1 MKQKIMPTQN
11 WIRVADGIY
20 RRSSGTLYERPI
32 INRRPTWR
40 SLGTSNLKL
49 AREELRKRRV
59 KGEASYV
66 PKPTV
71 VTTGQVI
78 RCYEKHGY
86 PDRHKQKRLGRTL
99 TMETKSCQ
107 TLLKF
112 WDHIATDA
120 VTLATCDRYHE
131 WRKKNI
137 KCGTGNRAVDME
149 LTTLSNAF
157 LWACRQELVRSNP
170 MSIYRPRYCSDKTI
184 RHCRE
189 FMTNDA
195 AELHGIVELMF
206 ATPRSDTLGW
216 QMLFEA
222 ATGLRTVEALKL
234 RTDAKAYMKEQRQS
248 TKLI

>member
-78 RCYEKHGY
+78 RCYEKHG
-86 PDRHKQKRLGRTL
+86 
-99 TMETKSCQ
+99 
-107 TLLKF
+107 
-112 WDHIATDA
+112 
-120 VTLATCDRYHE
+120 
-131 WRKKNI
+131 
-137 KCGTGNRAVDME
+137 
-149 LTTLSNAF
+149 
-157 LWACRQELVRSNP
+157 
-170 MSIYRPRYCSDKTI
+170 
-184 RHCRE
+184 
-189 FMTNDA
+189 
-195 AELHGIVELMF
+195 
-206 ATPRSDTLGW
+206 
-216 QMLFEA
+216 
-222 ATGLRTVEALKL
+222 
-234 RTDAKAYMKEQRQS
+234 
-248 TKLI
+248 